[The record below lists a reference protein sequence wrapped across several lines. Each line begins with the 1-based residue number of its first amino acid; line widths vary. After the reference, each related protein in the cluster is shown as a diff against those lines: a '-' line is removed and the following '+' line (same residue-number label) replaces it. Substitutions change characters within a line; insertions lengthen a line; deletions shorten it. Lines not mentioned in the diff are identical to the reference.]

1 MAPKNQRISVK
12 DKIKLLEKAR
22 EGLYQKT
29 HLIYFSD
36 DEPNNQEYEGYARLG
51 NTYDVERRLDELKKR
66 LLYYDMFNPCFG
78 SLQKV
83 TDEEDENTTPTL
95 DADNMDPLNNYENI
109 SRQYAFK
116 WNATIIK

>member
-36 DEPNNQEYEGYARLG
+36 DETNNQEYEGYARLG
-51 NTYDVERRLDELKKR
+51 NTYDVERRLDE
-66 LLYYDMFNPCFG
+66 F
-78 SLQKV
+78 
-83 TDEEDENTTPTL
+83 
-95 DADNMDPLNNYENI
+95 
-109 SRQYAFK
+109 
-116 WNATIIK
+116 

>member
-1 MAPKNQRISVK
+1 MKKATENLSQKFHLMYFAADETNKQK
-12 DKIKLLEKAR
+12 DER
-22 EGLYQKT
+22 YVQ
-29 HLIYFSD
+29 
-36 DEPNNQEYEGYARLG
+36 LG
-51 NTYDVERRLDELKKR
+51 KTYDVERRLDELKKR

-83 TDEEDENTTPTL
+83 TDEEDKNTTPTL